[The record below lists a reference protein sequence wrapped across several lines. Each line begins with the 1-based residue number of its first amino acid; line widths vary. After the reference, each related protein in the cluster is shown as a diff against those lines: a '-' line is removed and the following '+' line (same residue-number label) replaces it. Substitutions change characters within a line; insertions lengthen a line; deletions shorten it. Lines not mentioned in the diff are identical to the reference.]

1 MKELFTQY
9 QQGMTGSNADL
20 IDDEYH
26 FQQWVESL
34 PSVSNP
40 SHITHSIFS
49 DNDGWTPELETQFWA
64 EQPPEP
70 FATDIELAEL
80 NDRIQVK
87 YSDMDIEMVLEKVL
101 GDANSLIDEIKNELY
116 NLNNIRNGYFD

>member
-1 MKELFTQY
+1 MSRMKELFTEY
-9 QQGMTGSNADL
+9 QQQMTGSNADL

-70 FATDIELAEL
+70 FATDIELEQMQTGSIFTPDL
-80 NDRIQVK
+80 FYDDEYYK
-87 YSDMDIEMVLEKVL
+87 STYHPTKEEE
-101 GDANSLIDEIKNELY
+101 DAAFKLFNKE
-116 NLNNIRNGYFD
+116 